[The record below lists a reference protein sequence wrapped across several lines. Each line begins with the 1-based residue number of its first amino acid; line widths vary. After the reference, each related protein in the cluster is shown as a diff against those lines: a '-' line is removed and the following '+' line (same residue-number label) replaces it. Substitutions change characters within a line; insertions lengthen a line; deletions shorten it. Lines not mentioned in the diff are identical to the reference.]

1 MKRRWIAGAL
11 IVAAAL
17 LGARAAR
24 SAAQAAAVEP
34 AAANAAPA
42 AAGGAAAPA
51 GKADGYSIVDIAAIK
66 KLMQNARGHVVL
78 VHFWATWCGP
88 CLQELPVV
96 DRFAREMKP
105 RGIEVLSLSLDNPRT
120 AGPRVGS
127 LLRRV
132 APNLTRTIAKF
143 DDPDGFISAFD
154 TRWEG
159 AIPAL
164 FAYDA
169 NGKLH
174 GTLIGESS
182 RQDLNALVADLLKSD
197 GGAPAAPPK

>member
-1 MKRRWIAGAL
+1 MAGAL
-11 IVAAAL
+11 LVGAAL
-17 LGARAAR
+17 VGARAAR
-24 SAAQAAAVEP
+24 SAGGPPP
-34 AAANAAPA
+34 ADTPAPAPVDTPAPAPA
-42 AAGGAAAPA
+42 AVPA
-51 GKADGYSIVDIAAIK
+51 GEKPAYSVVDIDAIK
-66 KLMQNARGHVVL
+66 TLMKNARGHAVL

-105 RGIEVLSLSLDNPRT
+105 RGLEVLSLSLDNPRT

-127 LLRRV
+127 VLRRM
-132 APNLTRTIAKF
+132 APNLTPTIAKF
-143 DDPDGFISAFD
+143 DDSDAFISAFD

-159 AIPAL
+159 AIPAM

-169 NGKLH
+169 QGKLH

-182 RQDLNALVADLLKSD
+182 RRELNALVADLVKPAD
-197 GGAPAAPPK
+197 GAAPARR